1 METVNKSPASVTVTK
16 HKPKG
21 GARPGAGRKP
31 NTKNVITVNSLLKEL
46 ADKTDKDYEALLVED
61 FLKAREGKDNNLTMK
76 YHQLIL
82 SRVMNNLNRVEIVDN
97 GESLEQKEKA
107 FSEALKRLVSKVEE

>member
-1 METVNKSPASVTVTK
+1 METVNNSATSITLQKP
-16 HKPKG
+16 KPKG